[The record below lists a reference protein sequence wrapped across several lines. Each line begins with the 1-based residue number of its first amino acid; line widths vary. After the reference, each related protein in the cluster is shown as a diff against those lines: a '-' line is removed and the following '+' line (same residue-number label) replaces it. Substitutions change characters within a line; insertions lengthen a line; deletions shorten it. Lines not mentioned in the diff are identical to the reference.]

1 MLKSRNPVR
10 NVQRY
15 WEVQSTF
22 LRYGLGFLVDR
33 DEFQRVRPF
42 LARSLGHESAAVATM
57 SLPERVRLLL
67 QDLGPTYVKLG

>member
-33 DEFQRVRPF
+33 DELQRVRPF
-42 LARSLGHESAAVATM
+42 LARGLGRQDAAVANL
-57 SLPERVRLLL
+57 SLPARVRLLL
-67 QDLGPTYVKLG
+67 